1 MCWLESLSVQTPET
15 RRNENRNEDSGDH
28 HHHGQQCNQ
37 QQQCPSTLNLVS
49 VTEQAH
55 DGLIQVIEGE
65 DVHDRMC
72 EDGCC
77 TESVAH

>member
-1 MCWLESLSVQTPET
+1 MILVTIT
-15 RRNENRNEDSGDH
+15 ITDSNAINITVSI
-28 HHHGQQCNQ
+28 QRSRINK
-37 QQQCPSTLNLVS
+37 TLNLVS